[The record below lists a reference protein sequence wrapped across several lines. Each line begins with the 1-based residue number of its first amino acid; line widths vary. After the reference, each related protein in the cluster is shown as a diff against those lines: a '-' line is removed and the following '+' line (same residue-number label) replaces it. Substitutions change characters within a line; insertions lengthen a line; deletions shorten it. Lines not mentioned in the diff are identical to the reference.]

1 MKWSQAV
8 VPEIGEC
15 WLGAG
20 FVGQISEEGSRGNA
34 RLALD
39 LAVGY
44 H

>member
-1 MKWSQAV
+1 MKQSQVV

-20 FVGQISEEGSRGNA
+20 FVGQISEEGSHGNT
-34 RLALD
+34 RWSLD
-39 LAVGY
+39 IAAGY